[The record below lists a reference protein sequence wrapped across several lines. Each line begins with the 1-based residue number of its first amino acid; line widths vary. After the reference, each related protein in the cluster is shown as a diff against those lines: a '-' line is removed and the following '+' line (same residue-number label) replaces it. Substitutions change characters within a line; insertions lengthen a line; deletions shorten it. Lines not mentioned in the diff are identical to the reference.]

1 MRKPKIN
8 LGINLEDIFNLKP
21 LDEVVQKHEN
31 SYFLMFYSPLSG
43 VSIVYNVPE
52 EYLKKSLGE
61 FIDEVV
67 KNTKSE
73 KDYFWARGASREFYE
88 PSGLV
93 EFNGFSNTF
102 LEDDEDNLRMRYV
115 VWNGEPYYLKEDVDL
130 ISNLLDGIIVEI
142 VEDVKSV
149 NELKLNDIFSNVFAE
164 RVTIDRKYVKG
175 KVAIVTCVRSF
186 YCR

>member
-1 MRKPKIN
+1 MTKPMFNI
-8 LGINLEDIFNLKP
+8 EDVFGTFKP

-52 EYLKKSLGE
+52 EYLQKSLGE

-93 EFNGFSNTF
+93 EFNGFSYTF
-102 LEDDEDNLRMRYV
+102 LEDDGDNLRMRYV
-115 VWNGEPYYLKEDVDL
+115 VWDGEPYYLKEDVDR
-130 ISNLLDGIIVEI
+130 ISNLLDGII

-164 RVTIDRKYVKG
+164 KVTIDGKHVKG

-186 YCR
+186 YDSA